1 MTPTMKTAVFVLV
14 AGLFAGLLAG
24 CQTIP
29 PRGSSSGRISTDVTT
44 DAERRDARPLLVAY
58 MEFSDQVSQ
67 QLAQDLVN
75 LDLIKPGGDRSTVIL
90 GDIMNKTSGLVSTQE
105 FEMVRSRIR
114 NNLLQSKHAR
124 GHIKWVEN
132 RARMEAIAGRERVGN
147 HVQPAGPPNYDPNN
161 TFALNGDMYRLNR
174 GPVNQYYMEF
184 MLVNFATNELVFTKR
199 YEIKQAQ

>member
-1 MTPTMKTAVFVLV
+1 MNQMTKIVVCVLG
-14 AGLFAGLLAG
+14 AGLIAG

-29 PRGSSSGRISTDVTT
+29 PRGSSSGRIGTDITT

-58 MEFSDQVSQ
+58 MEFSDQVAQ

-75 LDLIKPGGDRSTVIL
+75 LNLISPGGERSTVIL

-114 NNLLQSKHAR
+114 NNLLQSQHAR

-132 RARMEAIAGRERVGN
+132 RARMEAIAGRERVGD
-147 HVQPAGPPNYDPNN
+147 HAVPAGPNNYDPKN

-184 MLVNFATNELVFTKR
+184 MMVNFATNELVFSKR
-199 YEIKQAQ
+199 YEIKQSQ

>member
-1 MTPTMKTAVFVLV
+1 MNHSPLMSRIALCLLGASF
-14 AGLFAGLLAG
+14 LAG

-29 PRGSSSGRISTDVTT
+29 PRGNSGGRISTDVTT
-44 DAERRDARPLLVAY
+44 PAERNDARPLLVAY
-58 MEFSDQVSQ
+58 MEFSDQVSR
-67 QLAQDLVN
+67 QLAQDLVA
-75 LDLIKPGGDRSTVIL
+75 LDLIGPGGNRSTVIL
-90 GDIMNKTSGLVSTQE
+90 GDISNKTSGLVATQE

-124 GHIKWVEN
+124 SQIKWVEN
-132 RARMEAIAGRERVGN
+132 RARMQQLAAREGVGSN
-147 HVQPAGPPNYDPNN
+147 VQPAGPPLYDPNN

-199 YEIKQAQ
+199 YEIKQSQ